1 MINGRRVILCFH
13 FQTGDALGMKTMAY
27 KATDVVCKNDSGFRR
42 PRGVLA
48 AFEFHNDQEKLR
60 LRTL

>member
-13 FQTGDALGMKTMAY
+13 FQTGDALGMNMAY
-27 KATDVVCKNDSGFRR
+27 KATDVVGKNDSGFRR

-48 AFEFHNDQEKLR
+48 AFESHNDQENYG
-60 LRTL
+60 